1 MASYVNDP
9 QMYRSDLIGQSPVFR
24 KAVSLIERMANCS
37 ASVLLYGETGT
48 GKELAARAIHYLS
61 PYRHLPFIP
70 VNCGAFPDMLVESE
84 LFGHARGA
92 FTDARD
98 AQVGLV
104 AQADGG
110 TLFLDEVDSLS
121 LKAQITLLRFLQDG
135 SYRPLGAGKAVTSQ
149 PRIVAATNTDLVELV
164 KRGAFRSDLFYR
176 LYVVPV
182 RMPPLRER
190 DGDVVLLT
198 EEFLKR
204 SAQQHGGGPLYID
217 AASRRLLERYH
228 WPGNVRELAN
238 IIQRESLLA
247 DSDYLHLAPEAI
259 GLLEGADVGVGAMP
273 SSFHKARAQALAD
286 FERHFVHRALA
297 ESEGNVS
304 LAAKRSGKERRSFG
318 RLIKKHSID
327 KAEYARR
334 S

>member
-1 MASYVNDP
+1 MASYVDDSR
-9 QMYRSDLIGQSPVFR
+9 MSRLDLIGQSPEFR
-24 KAVSLIERMANCS
+24 KAVCLIERMANCS
-37 ASVLLYGETGT
+37 ASVLLCGETGT

-61 PYRHLPFIP
+61 PCRHLPFIP

-98 AQVGLV
+98 VQVGLV
-104 AQADGG
+104 AQANGG

-121 LKAQITLLRFLQDG
+121 LKAQIALLRFLQDG
-135 SYRPLGAGKAVTSQ
+135 SYRPLGAGKAVTSKA
-149 PRIVAATNTDLVELV
+149 RIVAATNADLVELV

-176 LYVVPV
+176 LCVVPV

-190 DGDVVLLT
+190 AGDVILLA

-204 SAQQHGGGPLYID
+204 SAQQHGGGPRYID
-217 AASRRLLERYH
+217 AASRPLLERYD

-238 IIQRESLLA
+238 VIQRESLLA
-247 DSDYLHLAPEAI
+247 DGDWLHLAPEAI
-259 GLLEGADVGVGAMP
+259 GLLEGDGASVGAMH
-273 SSFHKARAQALAD
+273 SSFHKARARALAD

-327 KAEYARR
+327 KTEYARR

>member
-1 MASYVNDP
+1 MSTKSNFDPTQGSKWGEQHYGRKRIDHIAMASYVEDP
-9 QMYRSDLIGQSPVFR
+9 RMSIPDLIGQSPVFR
-24 KAVSLIERMANCS
+24 KAVCLIERMANCS
-37 ASVLLYGETGT
+37 ASVLLCGETGT

-61 PYRHLPFIP
+61 PCRHLPFIP

-104 AQADGG
+104 AQANGG

-121 LKAQITLLRFLQDG
+121 LKAQIALLRFLQDG
-135 SYRPLGAGKAVTSQ
+135 SYRPLGAGKAVTSKA
-149 PRIVAATNTDLVELV
+149 RIVAATNADLVELV

-190 DGDVVLLT
+190 AGDVILLA

-204 SAQQHGGGPLYID
+204 SAQQHGSGPRYID

-228 WPGNVRELAN
+228 WPGNVRELAQCHPARVAARG
-238 IIQRESLLA
+238 QRLP
-247 DSDYLHLAPEAI
+247 AP
-259 GLLEGADVGVGAMP
+259 GSGGNWP
-273 SSFHKARAQALAD
+273 AR
-286 FERHFVHRALA
+286 
-297 ESEGNVS
+297 G
-304 LAAKRSGKERRSFG
+304 
-318 RLIKKHSID
+318 
-327 KAEYARR
+327 
-334 S
+334 

>member
-1 MASYVNDP
+1 
-9 QMYRSDLIGQSPVFR
+9 MYRSDLIGQSPVFR
-24 KAVSLIERMANCS
+24 KAVGLIERMANCS

-61 PYRHLPFIP
+61 PCGHLPFIP

-121 LKAQITLLRFLQDG
+121 LKAQIALLRFLQDG
-135 SYRPLGAGKAVTSQ
+135 SYRPLGSAKAVTS
-149 PRIVAATNTDLVELV
+149 RARMVAATNADLVELV

-176 LYVVPV
+176 LYVLPV

-190 DGDVVLLT
+190 DGDVILLA

-204 SAQQHGGGPLYID
+204 SAQQHGRGPRCID
-217 AASRRLLERYH
+217 ADSRRLLERYH

-238 IIQRESLLA
+238 VIQRECLLA
-247 DSDYLHLAPEAI
+247 DGDCLRLTPEAI
-259 GLLEGADVGVGAMP
+259 GLLEGDGTYVGVGAMP
-273 SSFHKARAQALAD
+273 SSFHQARAQALAD
-286 FERHFVHRALA
+286 FERHFVQRALA

-304 LAAKRSGKERRSFG
+304 LAARRSGKERRSFG
-318 RLIKKHSID
+318 RLMKKHSID
-327 KAEYARR
+327 KTEYARR